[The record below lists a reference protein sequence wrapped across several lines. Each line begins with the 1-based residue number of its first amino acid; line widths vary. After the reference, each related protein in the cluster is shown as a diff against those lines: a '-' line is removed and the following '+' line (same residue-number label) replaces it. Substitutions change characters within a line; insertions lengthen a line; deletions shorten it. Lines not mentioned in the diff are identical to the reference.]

1 METDNKYDQSFRNSE
16 LGKSSIKEQ
25 MDDNSDQVAEAVE
38 ARASYFER
46 EPEDFG
52 GGRGWN

>member
-1 METDNKYDQSFRNSE
+1 MDTDTKYDQAFRNSE
-16 LGKSSIKEQ
+16 LGKSIKEE
-25 MDDNSDQVAEAVE
+25 MDDNSDEVAEAVE